1 MGLKQARQGHAQSM
15 GQIFEIP
22 QGRIPGPEFDT
33 GQIHTMDVSLFRKA
47 LLGPTLLRPQ
57 LPNALSEWLGGGR
70 GRRCASLRH
79 VQMVFRSGERLN
91 KL

>member
-1 MGLKQARQGHAQSM
+1 M

-22 QGRIPGPEFDT
+22 QRRIPGPEFDT
-33 GQIHTMDVSLFRKA
+33 GQIHTMDVSFRKA

-79 VQMVFRSGERLN
+79 VQMVFRSGEWLN